1 MDAGNRQPWNAIL
14 VPCVEIM
21 VDKIYVDAMVAEMN
35 LSYQQVLARAINL
48 AGALAMAQA
57 EVARLQAL
65 VPVEPSKETQ
75 Q

>member
-1 MDAGNRQPWNAIL
+1 M
-14 VPCVEIM
+14 
-21 VDKIYVDAMVAEMN
+21 DKIYVDAMVAEMN